1 MHNCDVVQQLLLQL
15 AIQDTCCSA
24 LLSSAV
30 QAHTKLWCVLLCPA
44 RGSELTGRR
53 IKTLAPPLQ
62 IAATADIRKP
72 PVPACRAQGD

>member
-30 QAHTKLWCVLLCPA
+30 QAHTKLCSA
-44 RGSELTGRR
+44 RGSELTGPR